1 MCTVPLRRFSA
12 KVLTALCDQ
21 INGIPISGIVVV
33 GDGQAARSIAL
44 SGNAMKVPVLWARGG
59 TAQLQEN
66 SEVSVMSIIITVILW
81 KRLIEFQQ
89 IYCECEFIEIDELF
103 IDCKE
108 NFLIYFLMNVTVMNL
123 TYTQ

>member
-103 IDCKE
+103 VDCKE
-108 NFLIYFLMNVTVMNL
+108 NFLTYFLMNVTVMNL